1 MIYPSG
7 RYNLNFD
14 LCAGFLNLFLLFTF
28 FRKKNVRNL
37 RSHLVALMTLT
48 LMLSAFAEFATG
60 AFRNVGSSSLPVLEA
75 VTCFAHFFH
84 ISVEYLMALYVLE
97 LTGRAYSFTWKK
109 YLFFSVPEIALAVA
123 TVLPCIRRL
132 LYSYDVSGQY
142 TRESFYSFY
151 AFVASCYVLYSML
164 LLLRYRKSMGKDFW
178 YILTCF
184 YAFLGGLILELINPY
199 LRASIF
205 MQSLFMTGCLLILEN
220 NDEMMDA
227 ETGLFSAYAL
237 KRDAEVLFGNRTS
250 SYAIAVKLQHYQHYS
265 MMLGMDTTN
274 RILREIGRWLMRFE
288 GARTH
293 IYRTGTGEF
302 ALLLGGCTE
311 EAASSVAQQIL
322 NKFSGVWEFHTMRMP
337 ISVQVWMTKVPEQ
350 MKTQEQLGIFVGA
363 EYNDRLPKDRIYLAD
378 ELREEERRISVEM
391 AVRRALENRSL
402 EVYYQPIYDTK
413 CGKIHSAE
421 ALVRLKDEELGMISP
436 EEFIPVAEQ
445 TGMIAQ
451 IGDFVFTEVC
461 RFLSSGAPQHA
472 GLQFVEVNLSAVQC
486 MDTQLPERLLSIA
499 EGYGVSPSEINL
511 EITESAMVYSMNTMR
526 SVMEE
531 LTKDGFSF
539 ALDDFGTGRA
549 NLSYLQN
556 FPFRI
561 IKVDKSFLWAEGESE
576 DNHVIFENMLSLIR
590 GLRREAVAEGV
601 ETKEQRDMLISH
613 GVEYLQG
620 FYYSKPVPEQEFM
633 KYLEEFCLSEG

>member
-60 AFRNVGSSSLPVLEA
+60 AFRNVGSSNLLLLET

-97 LTGRAYSFTWKK
+97 LTGRAYSYTWKK
-109 YLFFSVPEIALAVA
+109 YLIFSIPEIALAVA

-142 TRESFYSFY
+142 TRGSFYPFY

-205 MQSLFMTGCLLILEN
+205 MQSLFLTGCFLILEN

-237 KRDAEVLFGNRTS
+237 KRDAEVLFGNRMS

-274 RILREIGRWLMRFE
+274 RILRELGRWLMRFE

-311 EAASSVAQQIL
+311 ETASSVAQQIL

-337 ISVQVWMTKVPEQ
+337 ISVQVWMTRVPEQ
-350 MKTQEQLGIFVGA
+350 MKTQEQLEIFVGA

-391 AVRRALENRSL
+391 AVRRALEKSFAGSL
-402 EVYYQPIYDTK
+402 
-413 CGKIHSAE
+413 
-421 ALVRLKDEELGMISP
+421 
-436 EEFIPVAEQ
+436 
-445 TGMIAQ
+445 
-451 IGDFVFTEVC
+451 
-461 RFLSSGAPQHA
+461 
-472 GLQFVEVNLSAVQC
+472 LSA
-486 MDTQLPERLLSIA
+486 DL
-499 EGYGVSPSEINL
+499 
-511 EITESAMVYSMNTMR
+511 
-526 SVMEE
+526 
-531 LTKDGFSF
+531 
-539 ALDDFGTGRA
+539 
-549 NLSYLQN
+549 
-556 FPFRI
+556 
-561 IKVDKSFLWAEGESE
+561 
-576 DNHVIFENMLSLIR
+576 
-590 GLRREAVAEGV
+590 
-601 ETKEQRDMLISH
+601 
-613 GVEYLQG
+613 
-620 FYYSKPVPEQEFM
+620 
-633 KYLEEFCLSEG
+633 

>member
-14 LCAGFLNLFLLFTF
+14 LCAGFLNLFLMFTF

-60 AFRNVGSSSLPVLEA
+60 AFRNVGSSNLLLLET
-75 VTCFAHFFH
+75 VTCFSHFFH

-97 LTGRAYSFTWKK
+97 LTGRAYSYTWKK
-109 YLFFSVPEIALAVA
+109 YLIFSIPEIALAVA

-142 TRESFYSFY
+142 TRESFYPFY

-178 YILTCF
+178 YILICF

-205 MQSLFMTGCLLILEN
+205 MQSLFLTGCFLVLEN

-237 KRDAEVLFGNRTS
+237 KRDAEVLFGNRMS

-274 RILREIGRWLMRFE
+274 RILRELGRWLMRFE

-350 MKTQEQLGIFVGA
+350 MKTQEQLEIFVGA

-436 EEFIPVAEQ
+436 EEFI
-445 TGMIAQ
+445 
-451 IGDFVFTEVC
+451 
-461 RFLSSGAPQHA
+461 
-472 GLQFVEVNLSAVQC
+472 LQSA
-486 MDTQLPERLLSIA
+486 
-499 EGYGVSPSEINL
+499 
-511 EITESAMVYSMNTMR
+511 
-526 SVMEE
+526 
-531 LTKDGFSF
+531 
-539 ALDDFGTGRA
+539 
-549 NLSYLQN
+549 
-556 FPFRI
+556 
-561 IKVDKSFLWAEGESE
+561 
-576 DNHVIFENMLSLIR
+576 
-590 GLRREAVAEGV
+590 
-601 ETKEQRDMLISH
+601 
-613 GVEYLQG
+613 
-620 FYYSKPVPEQEFM
+620 
-633 KYLEEFCLSEG
+633 